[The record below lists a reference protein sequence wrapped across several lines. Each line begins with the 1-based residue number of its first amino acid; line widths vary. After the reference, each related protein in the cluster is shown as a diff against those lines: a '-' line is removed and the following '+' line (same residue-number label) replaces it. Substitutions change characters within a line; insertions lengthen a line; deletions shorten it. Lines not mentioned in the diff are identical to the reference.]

1 MIGSRYGGTPLAS
14 MVMSDDDDD
23 DDDDDDGDGG
33 SDDDD
38 DFKDQLARIVLTTK
52 IPSSYF
58 PLHHHD
64 SIQDK
69 QV

>member
-1 MIGSRYGGTPLAS
+1 